1 MIRDF
6 TEIVQEEMHD
16 AIKDS
21 LSDQVIYSSHNYT
34 FESELTATVEILGQ
48 DCVVNFSDLEAYAE
62 NMKIQTRNSVSEQ
75 SSMISKLKSNKRK

>member
-21 LSDQVIYSSHNYT
+21 LSDQVIYSSHNYDDK
-34 FESELTATVEILGQ
+34 TVPAFQRIFMAGRTY
-48 DCVVNFSDLEAYAE
+48 DPCH
-62 NMKIQTRNSVSEQ
+62 I
-75 SSMISKLKSNKRK
+75 

>member
-34 FESELTATVEILGQ
+34 FESELTATVEILG
-48 DCVVNFSDLEAYAE
+48 
-62 NMKIQTRNSVSEQ
+62 
-75 SSMISKLKSNKRK
+75 